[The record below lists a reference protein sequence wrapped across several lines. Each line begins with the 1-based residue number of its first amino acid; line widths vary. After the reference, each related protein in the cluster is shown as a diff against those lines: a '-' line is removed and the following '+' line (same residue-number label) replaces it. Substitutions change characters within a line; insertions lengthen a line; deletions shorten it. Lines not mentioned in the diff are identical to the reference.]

1 MGKGRVNKRP
11 VTEVRAEMRDG
22 YDASPFNPVPPVVWL
37 LLLPIVAMEIVLS
50 AGNLGFAG
58 GAGAVGWRA
67 DALQRFALSPLM
79 LDEMVKTGRW
89 NSDYAM
95 RFLTYGFVHANLLHA
110 LFVSVFILALGKM
123 VAEIFRPWAFLAVF
137 FGAALSGALVYSAVP
152 GIRAALIGGYPAA
165 YGLIG
170 AFTFVIWARLG
181 AENANRARAFSLIGM
196 LMGIQLLFGLLF
208 GGSPD
213 WIADLAGFVT
223 GFGLSFFVAPGGP
236 SHLLARLR
244 QR

>member
-1 MGKGRVNKRP
+1 
-11 VTEVRAEMRDG
+11 MRDG
-22 YDASPFNPVPPVVWL
+22 FNASPLNHVPPVVWL
-37 LLLPIVAMEIVLS
+37 VLLPIVAMEIVLN
-50 AGNLGFAG
+50 AGTLGVAG
-58 GAGAVGWRA
+58 GAGAIGWRA
-67 DALQRFALSPLM
+67 DAIQRFALSPLM
-79 LDEMVKTGRW
+79 LDEMVKIGRW

-95 RFLTYGFVHANLLHA
+95 RFLSYGFVHANFTHA
-110 LFVSVFILALGKM
+110 LFASVFILALGKM
-123 VAEIFRPWAFLAVF
+123 VAEVFRPWAFLAIF
-137 FGAALSGALVYSAVP
+137 FGAALAGGLVYSVVP
-152 GIRAALIGGYPAA
+152 GIRAGLMGGYPAA

-181 AENANRARAFSLIGM
+181 AQNAHRARAFSLIGM

-213 WIADLAGFVT
+213 WIADLAGFAA

-236 SHLLARLR
+236 AHLLARLR